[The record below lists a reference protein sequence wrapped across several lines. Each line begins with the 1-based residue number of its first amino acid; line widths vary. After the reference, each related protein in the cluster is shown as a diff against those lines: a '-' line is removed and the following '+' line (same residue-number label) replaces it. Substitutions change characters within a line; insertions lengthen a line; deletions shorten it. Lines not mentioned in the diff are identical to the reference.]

1 MFYGGVDLQDKPVL
15 PSLLLGPQDP
25 APVTVLDG
33 AHPRLVFVADHAGRA
48 VPAALDGLGVAAA
61 EMDRHIAYDI
71 GVEAIARHLA
81 ARFDA
86 PAILGVYS
94 RLVID
99 TNRYPFDPAAMPE
112 VSDGTAIPG
121 NLSLAPGDRH
131 RRVKEIF
138 APYHAAVAAALDVRG
153 SDTLFVSV
161 HSMTDHPATGV
172 PRPEEIAISWA
183 EADGTAEAALAAL
196 RADASL
202 VVGDNTP
209 YAIDYGEDFTTPEHA
224 VRRGLRHLQ
233 VEFRQDLVADG
244 AAARAWADRF
254 VPAIEAALALGPKD

>member
-1 MFYGGVDLQDKPVL
+1 MFYGNVNPKDAPVL
-15 PSLLLGPQDP
+15 PSLLLGPDDP
-25 APVTVLDG
+25 RPVTVLDG
-33 AHPRLVFVADHAGRA
+33 DHPRLVFVADHAGRA
-48 VPAALDGLGVAAA
+48 VPAALDGLGVSAA
-61 EMDRHIAYDI
+61 EMNRHIAYDI
-71 GVEAIARHLA
+71 GVAAITRHLA

-86 PAILGVYS
+86 PAVLGVYS

-112 VSDGTAIPG
+112 VSDGTAIPR
-121 NLSLAPGDRH
+121 NQALTPGDRH
-131 RRVKEIF
+131 RRVDEIF
-138 APYHAAVAAALDVRG
+138 TPYHTAVAAALDARG
-153 SDTLFVSV
+153 ADTLVVSI

-172 PRPEEIAISWA
+172 PRPEEIAISWV

-202 VVGDNTP
+202 VLGDNTP

-233 VEFRQDLVADG
+233 VEFRQDLVADDT
-244 AAARAWADRF
+244 AARAWADRF
-254 VPAIEAALALGPKD
+254 VPAIEAALALGAKD